1 MPGRFVSSRI
11 VRRLGTTDAVTR
23 YDLLLASIPL
33 AYALC
38 IVVGHLTGMGLST
51 GLRGGSILALGA
63 TAYALFGA
71 PPDTG
76 TTRRR
81 VSE

>member
-1 MPGRFVSSRI
+1 MPGRYFSSRI
-11 VRRLGTTDAVTR
+11 ARRLGTTDAVTR

-38 IVVGHLTGMGLST
+38 IVVGHLTGTGLSA

-63 TAYALFGA
+63 TAYALFGT
-71 PPDTG
+71 PPTTG
-76 TTRRR
+76 PARRR
-81 VSE
+81 VGE